1 MRARIKIG
9 TNIFHDHGC
18 FKFPNLMGGGKAKHK
33 TVFDVKKKAGY
44 YDCRADGYGAMPSNG
59 IAGKYGSGSIF
70 VDNLSD
76 LVVLSKGVSDE

>member
-1 MRARIKIG
+1 MKARITIG
-9 TNIFHDHGC
+9 ANIFHDHGC
-18 FKFPNLMGGGKAKHK
+18 FKFPNLMGGDKAKPN
-33 TVFDVKKKAGY
+33 TVFDVEERAGY

-76 LVVLSKGVSDE
+76 LVVLNKGVSE